1 MKVGLLYFLVTF
13 LLLCPHASSLSDEGI
28 HRSFLPVFVLVKIF
42 NSIFELCDSPCEE
55 CDFWLFLLLITL

>member
-28 HRSFLPVFVLVKIF
+28 HRSFLLVFVLVKIF
-42 NSIFELCDSPCEE
+42 NS
-55 CDFWLFLLLITL
+55 FLNFVILLVKNVTFGFSYF